1 MCRTHM
7 GYIPFEGRIGRKLS
21 NVEKFYL
28 EAKRANLQPVK
39 KVCNVKGTV
48 EQVFSTSYYCLID
61 CRDTYRSQHALKYTV
76 MIFLVNTY

>member
-1 MCRTHM
+1 M

-48 EQVFSTSYYCLID
+48 EQDYSKSYYSLID
-61 CRDTYRSQHALKYTV
+61 CRDTYRSHHAVKYT
-76 MIFLVNTY
+76 MGIFPGKSYKEN

>member
-1 MCRTHM
+1 M

-39 KVCNVKGTV
+39 KVCYVKGTF
-48 EQVFSTSYYCLID
+48 EQDFSTSYYSLID
-61 CRDTYRSQHALKYTV
+61 CRDTYRCHRSHTV
-76 MIFLVNTY
+76 RIFSGKSY

>member
-1 MCRTHM
+1 M

-39 KVCNVKGTV
+39 KVCYVKGTGR
-48 EQVFSTSYYCLID
+48 I
-61 CRDTYRSQHALKYTV
+61 
-76 MIFLVNTY
+76 LVHHIIA

>member
-1 MCRTHM
+1 M

-48 EQVFSTSYYCLID
+48 
-61 CRDTYRSQHALKYTV
+61 
-76 MIFLVNTY
+76 

>member
-1 MCRTHM
+1 M

-39 KVCNVKGTV
+39 KVCNVKGTRI
-48 EQVFSTSYYCLID
+48 SNDCLID
-61 CRDTYRSQHALKYTV
+61 CQD
-76 MIFLVNTY
+76 M